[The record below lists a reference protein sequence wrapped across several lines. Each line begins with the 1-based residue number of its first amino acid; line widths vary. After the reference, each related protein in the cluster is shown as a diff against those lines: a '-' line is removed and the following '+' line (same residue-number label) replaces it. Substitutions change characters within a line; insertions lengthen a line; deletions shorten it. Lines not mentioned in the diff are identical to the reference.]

1 MALMYFL
8 QPEKAA
14 AAAEF
19 HPNTRFL
26 PRFLAAAGPTG
37 NAFH

>member
-8 QPEKAA
+8 QPEKA

>member
-14 AAAEF
+14 AAEF

-26 PRFLAAAGPTG
+26 PWFLAAAGPTG